1 MLTSPLPCMDPV
13 MKILELVGLNQKRT
27 GPHDNLGYFKNIKLF
42 KQKKIKIIAGLSQW
56 GIFVK

>member
-13 MKILELVGLNQKRT
+13 MKVLELVGLNQKRT
-27 GPHDNLGYFKNIKLF
+27 GPHENLVYFKNIKLF
-42 KQKKIKIIAGLSQW
+42 KLKKIKIIGGLSQW